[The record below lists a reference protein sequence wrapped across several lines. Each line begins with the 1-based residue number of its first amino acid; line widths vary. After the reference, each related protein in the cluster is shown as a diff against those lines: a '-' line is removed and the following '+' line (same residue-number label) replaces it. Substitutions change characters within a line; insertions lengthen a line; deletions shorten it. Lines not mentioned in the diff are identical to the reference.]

1 MDYAALKKMTSSGL
15 GAGDNATYS
24 EPVTVALAI
33 AVSSGVVAYEEVLVR
48 ELRVSPYESTT
59 VMA

>member
-24 EPVTVALAI
+24 EPVSVALAI
-33 AVSSGVVAYEEVLVR
+33 AVSSGVVAYEEV
-48 ELRVSPYESTT
+48 
-59 VMA
+59 